1 MEKNRLLLNQKKYL
15 SFSNYKKIINSSKR
29 NPKELKLLLIT
40 NSPSINIIFNN
51 NKHKYLNRN
60 NSNNSNNVP
69 NLLHPNNSNKLCSN
83 NKSVKLFS
91 INKII
96 PKINLS
102 KIPNLKN
109 ENKIIKYKIKKN
121 IEDKIE
127 HGNEILLDNLYQKFR
142 NKRLEDKK
150 IFNKTN
156 FRYSMNCSARAKNS
170 QLNLVEN
177 KKENN
182 EECIKILQSSNAFIS
197 SRKINKELFGNG
209 IYKIIKEH
217 KGRKKCKFIIIGK
230 LKTEPNFN

>member
-29 NPKELKLLLIT
+29 NPIELKLLLST
-40 NSPSINIIFNN
+40 NCPSINIILNN
-51 NKHKYLNRN
+51 NNHKYLKR
-60 NSNNSNNVP
+60 NNSNNVP
-69 NLLHPNNSNKLCSN
+69 NLLHPNNSNKLFSN

-102 KIPNLKN
+102 KNPYLKN
-109 ENKIIKYKIKKN
+109 DNKLIKYKIKKIIN
-121 IEDKIE
+121 DKIE
-127 HGNEILLDNLYQKFR
+127 QGNEVLLNNLCQKFR
-142 NKRLEDKK
+142 NKRLEGTKNY
-150 IFNKTN
+150 NKTN
-156 FRYSMNCSARAKNS
+156 FRHSMNCSARAKND
-170 QLNLVEN
+170 QLSLIEN

-197 SRKINKELFGNG
+197 SRKINKELFGNE

-217 KGRKKCKFIIIGK
+217 KGRKKCKFKIIGT